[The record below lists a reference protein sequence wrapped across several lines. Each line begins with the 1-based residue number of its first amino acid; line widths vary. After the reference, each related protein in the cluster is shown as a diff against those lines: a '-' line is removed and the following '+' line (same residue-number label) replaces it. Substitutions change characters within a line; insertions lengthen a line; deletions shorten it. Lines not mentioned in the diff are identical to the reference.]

1 MDIETLVKRI
11 IDVREAYVAESR
23 KIQDTH
29 SAWHDERDARST
41 LLTNECSALMN
52 ATAGM
57 ITAAGYMLHPTW
69 WKHHFKVDVPP
80 RICMNYAERHAD
92 YTKFAFVMVFFA
104 GIDAGLRQITRAVH
118 PGKFA
123 NATIPIGM
131 IYKEVFKSFGLEQ
144 YVAPLDV
151 LREIRNLAHN
161 NGVYVNKD
169 ARDCEVTYRGS
180 TYTFV
185 HMDVVDFASW
195 ELVLDIVED
204 VLGMSVE
211 FVTHPDIAAIDSIKD
226 PRNALST

>member
-23 KIQDTH
+23 KIKDTH
-29 SAWHDERDARST
+29 PAWHDNRDARST

-57 ITAAGYMLHPTW
+57 ITAAGYMVHPEW

-80 RICMNYAERHAD
+80 RTCITYAERHAD

-104 GIDAGLRQITRAVH
+104 GIDGGIRQIARATYT
-118 PGKFA
+118 GKFA

-131 IYKEVFKSFGLEQ
+131 IYKDVFKRLRLEQ
-144 YVAPLDV
+144 YVAPLDI
-151 LREIRNLAHN
+151 LRELRNLAHN
-161 NGVYVNKD
+161 NGVYVSKD
-169 ARDCEVTYRGS
+169 ASDCEITYKGS

-185 HMDVVDFASW
+185 HMELVDFASW
-195 ELVLDIVED
+195 ELVLEAVED
-204 VLGMSVE
+204 VLRMSVE
-211 FVTHPDIAAIDSIKD
+211 LVTHPDVAAICSIED
-226 PRNALST
+226 PKNALST